1 MRDPSGYG
9 QIRLESTC
17 PAGLPA
23 AQRKE
28 PTMAEITEREQRQID
43 QANSSGKTPVVFI
56 HGLGLLPSS
65 WDKWGWSVRGERL
78 HGCNALMAGR
88 PGNGRGSPRQSRGLR
103 EEDPE
108 AGCRP
113 HRPGDRPA
121 RQEARRDG
129 PFDGRPAHLHDRRP
143 GALSRLGGLERRS
156 RHDRLGR
163 AATAHDMV
171 YVLTAP
177 IVKPVM
183 KRSSNRLKTNAIGTA
198 TSTADAWSDCQKKMS
213 PRTSSVGTPVLITL
227 WSDGD
232 TNASA

>member
-1 MRDPSGYG
+1 MGRVP
-9 QIRLESTC
+9 LLVALC
-17 PAGLPA
+17 P
-23 AQRKE
+23 
-28 PTMAEITEREQRQID
+28 
-43 QANSSGKTPVVFI
+43 N
-56 HGLGLLPSS
+56 
-65 WDKWGWSVRGERL
+65 
-78 HGCNALMAGR
+78 
-88 PGNGRGSPRQSRGLR
+88 GSPRARFPRVALDEAPALAAGQPYAGVTPSWPDDPKRSRKPAQSQGLR
-103 EEDPE
+103 PEDPQ

-129 PFDGRPAHLHDRRP
+129 PFDRRPAHLHDRGP
-143 GALSRLGGLERRS
+143 GALSRLGGLERGS
-156 RHDRLGR
+156 GHDRLGR
-163 AATAHDMV
+163 AAAAQDLV